1 MDRLIIDLDK
11 GTKFR
16 IYNKEVQSETMS
28 RIKYKKVEYDLFI
41 YKGQSFFISIRQ
53 KNKYLEKELW
63 EKALKILAKEDL
75 NGQ

>member
-28 RIKYKKVEYDLFI
+28 RIKYKKVEYDRFI
-41 YKGQSFFISIRQ
+41 HKGQSFFVSVKQ
-53 KNKYLEKELW
+53 KDKYLEKELW